1 MTISPAA
8 RDAGKGARG
17 ARSVQE
23 PIREWIRRMAE
34 AAQRKV
40 DAQPRAPRRLS
51 REKELFNLRAQQVKG
66 LFQKLEGLSQA
77 VNKEASGNLISIQ
90 RSMSAKNLGG
100 IEVPDG
106 ARLVLKFLD
115 RRLELVV
122 NPLQSVGG
130 KPAPIG
136 ALASASIIQYDASDP
151 TGADW
156 FDVTLLEDGWHRK
169 VVDGTSGPSAL
180 ADKDLQRLI
189 EWLLS

>member
-1 MTISPAA
+1 MTTPTAT
-8 RDAGKGARG
+8 RDAANRVRNVRPG
-17 ARSVQE
+17 QE
-23 PIREWIRRMAE
+23 STREWIRKMAE
-34 AAQRKV
+34 KAHKKV
-40 DAQPRAPRRLS
+40 EDQPRAPRRQS
-51 REKELFNLRAQQVKG
+51 REKELFALRAQQVKG
-66 LFQKLEGLSQA
+66 LFQRLEGLSQA
-77 VNKEASGNLISIQ
+77 VNKEAAGNLIALQ

-106 ARLVLKFLD
+106 ARLVLRFLD

-122 NPLQSVGG
+122 NPLQNVGG

-136 ALASASIIQYDASDP
+136 ALASGSIIQYDASDP

-156 FDVTLLEDGWHRK
+156 FDLTLLEDGWHRK
-169 VVDGTSGPSAL
+169 AGDGTSGPASL

>member
-1 MTISPAA
+1 MSTSAVKETPSTRSRGVRPAP
-8 RDAGKGARG
+8 D
-17 ARSVQE
+17 SQ
-23 PIREWIRRMAE
+23 REWVRKMAE
-34 AAQRKV
+34 QAQQKV
-40 DAQPRAPRRLS
+40 ESQPRAPRRVS

-66 LFQKLEGLSQA
+66 LFQRLEGLSQA
-77 VNKEASGNLISIQ
+77 VNKEAAGNLISVQ
-90 RSMSAKNLGG
+90 RTMNAKNLGG

-106 ARLVLKFLD
+106 ARLVLRFLD

-122 NPLQSVGG
+122 NPLQNVGG

-136 ALASASIIQYDASDP
+136 ALASASIIQYDAIDP

-169 VVDGTSGPSAL
+169 VGDGSSGPAAL

-189 EWLLS
+189 EWLLG

>member
-1 MTISPAA
+1 MTSPSATREAA
-8 RDAGKGARG
+8 SRVRNVRPG
-17 ARSVQE
+17 QE
-23 PIREWIRRMAE
+23 SAREWIRKMAE
-34 AAQRKV
+34 KASKKV
-40 DAQPRAPRRLS
+40 EAQPRAPRRVS
-51 REKELFNLRAQQVKG
+51 REKELFAIRATQVKG
-66 LFQKLEGLSQA
+66 LFQRLEGLSQA
-77 VNKEASGNLISIQ
+77 VNKEAAGNLIALQ
-90 RSMSAKNLGG
+90 RTMSAKNLGG

-106 ARLVLKFLD
+106 ARLVLRFLD

-122 NPLQSVGG
+122 NPLQNVGG

-169 VVDGTSGPSAL
+169 SMDGTSGPAAL
-180 ADKDLQRLI
+180 AEKDLQKLI

>member
-1 MTISPAA
+1 MTSPTATREAA
-8 RDAGKGARG
+8 NRIRNVRPGPE
-17 ARSVQE
+17 SS
-23 PIREWIRRMAE
+23 REWIRKMAE
-34 AAQRKV
+34 KAHKKV
-40 DAQPRAPRRLS
+40 EDQPRAPRRVS
-51 REKELFNLRAQQVKG
+51 REKELFALRAQQVKG
-66 LFQKLEGLSQA
+66 LFQRLEGLSQA
-77 VNKEASGNLISIQ
+77 VNKEAAGNLIALQ
-90 RSMSAKNLGG
+90 RTMSAKNLGG

-106 ARLVLKFLD
+106 ARLVLRFLE
-115 RRLELVV
+115 RRVELVV

-156 FDVTLLEDGWHRK
+156 FDLTLLEDGWHRK
-169 VVDGTSGPSAL
+169 AGDGTSGPAAL

>member
-1 MTISPAA
+1 M
-8 RDAGKGARG
+8 
-17 ARSVQE
+17 
-23 PIREWIRRMAE
+23 
-34 AAQRKV
+34 
-40 DAQPRAPRRLS
+40 S
-51 REKELFNLRAQQVKG
+51 REKELFSLRAQQVKA
-66 LFQKLEGLSQA
+66 LFQKLETLCQA
-77 VNKEASGNLISIQ
+77 VNKEISGSSIAVQ
-90 RSMSAKNLGG
+90 RSISAKNLGG

-130 KPAPIG
+130 RPAPIG

-169 VVDGTSGPSAL
+169 VGDGTSGPSAL
-180 ADKDLQRLI
+180 ADRDLQKLI

>member
-1 MTISPAA
+1 MSSTAVRETASSRSRTVRPA
-8 RDAGKGARG
+8 
-17 ARSVQE
+17 SESQ
-23 PIREWIRRMAE
+23 REWVRKMAE
-34 AAQRKV
+34 QAQQKV
-40 DAQPRAPRRLS
+40 EAQPRAPRRVS

-66 LFQKLEGLSQA
+66 LFQRLEGLSQA
-77 VNKEASGNLISIQ
+77 VNKEAAGNLISVQ
-90 RSMSAKNLGG
+90 RTMNAKNLGG

-106 ARLVLKFLD
+106 ARLVLRFLD

-122 NPLQSVGG
+122 NPLQNVGG

-136 ALASASIIQYDASDP
+136 ALASASIIQYDAIDP

-169 VVDGTSGPSAL
+169 VGDGSSGPAAL

-189 EWLLS
+189 EWLLG

>member
-1 MTISPAA
+1 MSSSAVRETAQS
-8 RDAGKGARG
+8 RS
-17 ARSVQE
+17 RSVR
-23 PIREWIRRMAE
+23 PAPDSSREWVRKMAE
-34 AAQRKV
+34 QAQQKV
-40 DAQPRAPRRLS
+40 ESQPRAPRRVS

-66 LFQKLEGLSQA
+66 LFQRLEGLSQA
-77 VNKEASGNLISIQ
+77 VNKEAAGNLISIQ
-90 RSMSAKNLGG
+90 RTMNAKNLGG

-106 ARLVLKFLD
+106 ARLVLRFLD

-122 NPLQSVGG
+122 NPLQNVGG

-136 ALASASIIQYDASDP
+136 ALASASIIQYDAIDP

-169 VVDGTSGPSAL
+169 VGDGNSGPAAL

-189 EWLLS
+189 EWLLG